1 MTSAHR
7 QLAHGIRFLRKQEGL
22 TQEALAE
29 RLGVDV
35 RQYRRFEG
43 GYSRLSLDQVVQLAR
58 IFRVSVDDLLQ
69 INHQDPFDTFLLVYS
84 IKCIKSPMG
93 RNLVHDVVKVVSS
106 YDEMG
111 RNSAL
116 KRTGTL

>member
-29 RLGVDV
+29 RLGIDV

-43 GYSRLSLDQVVQLAR
+43 GYSRLSLDHVVQLSR
-58 IFRVSVDDLLQ
+58 IFGVSVDDLLQ
-69 INHQDPFDTFLLVYS
+69 INHQDPFDTYLLVYS
-84 IKCIKSPMG
+84 IRSLKSPIA
-93 RNLVHDVVKVVSS
+93 RHLVHDVIKVVRS
-106 YDEMG
+106 YDEN
-111 RNSAL
+111 RSVPQ
-116 KRTGTL
+116 KTGTF